1 LAYFWRKVPETKDRS
16 LEEIERD
23 LAVDPGAV
31 ESVPVRHWSVTEPRM
46 CGRPGGAPIWPAEPA
61 AVGGLTLTVGVA
73 RLRHTHG
80 AAGRLRSVKTS
91 ESLWVERLHVVKKML
106 VLALLGLG
114 VFAVWRKV
122 QADRAEIDLWT
133 EATSAELN

>member
-1 LAYFWRKVPETKDRS
+1 
-16 LEEIERD
+16 
-23 LAVDPGAV
+23 
-31 ESVPVRHWSVTEPRM
+31 M

-73 RLRHTHG
+73 RLRHTRG
-80 AAGRLRSVKTS
+80 AAGRLRSIKTS
-91 ESLWVERLHVVKKML
+91 ESLRVERLHVVKKML
-106 VLALLGLG
+106 VLVLLGLG